1 MESETEN
8 SLFSCLLLIYEV
20 LLLSLQDTN
29 NKNVLKMTAEK
40 HTDLFITSFLC
51 LFRLMETIYF
61 IVLIK
66 ILYPLLVSN
75 EFDGLS
81 AVTTI
86 HFKYIYPAHREIA
99 ACRMV
104 SVGKTCLLLQQCTV
118 G

>member
-1 MESETEN
+1 
-8 SLFSCLLLIYEV
+8 
-20 LLLSLQDTN
+20 
-29 NKNVLKMTAEK
+29 
-40 HTDLFITSFLC
+40 
-51 LFRLMETIYF
+51 METIYF

-99 ACRMV
+99 AGGMI
-104 SVGKTCLLLQQCTV
+104 SV
-118 G
+118 

>member
-1 MESETEN
+1 
-8 SLFSCLLLIYEV
+8 
-20 LLLSLQDTN
+20 
-29 NKNVLKMTAEK
+29 MTAEK

-81 AVTTI
+81 AATTI

-99 ACRMV
+99 AGGMI
-104 SVGKTCLLLQQCTV
+104 SV
-118 G
+118 